1 METSFQAE
9 KSDNF
14 DFKKAVIEQLS
25 SVHQKLDE
33 LISSSSKTDIKIERI
48 KSELMG
54 MKLGMG
60 DGLEKMAAQWLRALL
75 ATHGINDP
83 EIELNKKIK
92 DIDGVVHPNKE
103 VEIDVFCLKHPYIV
117 ETTSHVKYS
126 EFSKIVNFVK
136 KRNFVNQIYGKQ
148 FKGIFAT
155 LEFSEDIAE
164 KCQKYLDENDIL
176 IVDASKEFKIK

>member
-1 METSFQAE
+1 M
-9 KSDNF
+9 
-14 DFKKAVIEQLS
+14 
-25 SVHQKLDE
+25 
-33 LISSSSKTDIKIERI
+33 
-48 KSELMG
+48 
-54 MKLGMG
+54 
-60 DGLEKMAAQWLRALL
+60 
-75 ATHGINDP
+75 
-83 EIELNKKIK
+83 
-92 DIDGVVHPNKE
+92 
-103 VEIDVFCLKHPYIV
+103 

>member
-75 ATHGINDP
+75 ATHGIIDP
-83 EIELNKKIK
+83 
-92 DIDGVVHPNKE
+92 
-103 VEIDVFCLKHPYIV
+103 
-117 ETTSHVKYS
+117 
-126 EFSKIVNFVK
+126 
-136 KRNFVNQIYGKQ
+136 
-148 FKGIFAT
+148 
-155 LEFSEDIAE
+155 
-164 KCQKYLDENDIL
+164 
-176 IVDASKEFKIK
+176 